1 MPQLYLTAGWGYA
14 RFRQLWFPE
23 TPIRPLRCLC
33 VKTGAKGRF
42 LAREEISTRHLATR
56 LDRYSLLEPT
66 PPAALQ
72 QHRQGS
78 RVPTT
83 PLLGELV
90 RSRKL
95 SEVE

>member
-1 MPQLYLTAGWGYA
+1 
-14 RFRQLWFPE
+14 
-23 TPIRPLRCLC
+23 
-33 VKTGAKGRF
+33 
-42 LAREEISTRHLATR
+42 
-56 LDRYSLLEPT
+56 LDRYSLLVPT
-66 PPAALQ
+66 PPVPLQ

-78 RVPTT
+78 RLPTT